1 MVNERPLRIIHCF
14 RSPIGGIFRHVR
26 DLAEYHA
33 RQGHDVGI
41 VCDSSTGGAY
51 EDALFDEIRPFLS
64 LGMFRLP
71 IRRSVSPSDL
81 RALWGSYR
89 EIRSLQPDVL
99 HGHGAKGGA
108 IARVIGSV
116 LRVNRYRVARLYSPH
131 GGSLHYSRDTFAGN
145 AILRIEH
152 LLESFTDAL
161 VFVCDFEHDTYVAKV
176 GKPRCRSERIYNGI
190 SDRDFDTVYP
200 REDAADFLY
209 IGMLRDLKGPDVF
222 IEAFAKTE
230 RRVGRPLSALM
241 IGDGPDEAKYEHTML
256 RLGLGRR
263 IAMMPAMKAREAF
276 AMTRAVVVP
285 SRAESMPYIVLE
297 ALAAKV
303 PVIASR
309 VGGIPEVLGNDNIA
323 LAEPADADALAA
335 AMARS
340 VTDPKWRMQ
349 VMPDPDRFKGTF
361 SASVMAASMMKLY
374 RELLPRRGHKAGCT
388 VSARLA

>member
-1 MVNERPLRIIHCF
+1 MATDRPLRIIHCF

-41 VCDSSTGGAY
+41 VCDSSTGGVY
-51 EDALFDEIRPFLS
+51 EDALFDEIRPFLT
-64 LGMFRLP
+64 LGIFRLP
-71 IRRSVSPSDL
+71 IRRSISPGDL
-81 RALWGSYR
+81 KALWKSYR

-108 IARVIGSV
+108 IARLIGSA

-131 GGSLHYSRDTFAGN
+131 GGSLHYARSTLAGR
-145 AILRIEH
+145 AILGIEH
-152 LLESFTDAL
+152 LLEFFTDAL
-161 VFVCDFEHDTYVAKV
+161 VFVCDFERDTYVEKV

-200 REDAADFLY
+200 KEDAVDFLY

-222 IEAFAKTE
+222 IDAFAKTE

-241 IGDGPDEAKYEHTML
+241 IGDGPDEAKYERTML

-263 IAMMPAMKAREAF
+263 IGMMPAMKAREAF
-276 AMTRAVVVP
+276 ALTRAVVVP

-297 ALAAKV
+297 ALAANV
-303 PVIASR
+303 PVIASS
-309 VGGIPEVLGNDNIA
+309 VGGIPEALGRGNIA
-323 LAEPADADALAA
+323 LAEPADADSLSQT
-335 AMARS
+335 MARS
-340 VTDPKWRMQ
+340 ITDPTWRRHA
-349 VMPDPDRFKGTF
+349 MPDPAAFKDAF
-361 SASVMAASMMKLY
+361 SASTMASSMMKLY
-374 RELLPRRGHKAGCT
+374 RELVPREGLTAGCSVT
-388 VSARLA
+388 AHLA